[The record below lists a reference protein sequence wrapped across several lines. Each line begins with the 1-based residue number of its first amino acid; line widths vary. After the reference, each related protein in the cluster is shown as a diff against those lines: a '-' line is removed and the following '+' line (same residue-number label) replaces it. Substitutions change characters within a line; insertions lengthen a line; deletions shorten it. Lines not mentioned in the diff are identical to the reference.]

1 VSFQAD
7 GARAQMQLPLAPFAV
22 DGDRGSIRSAPRPV
36 GADTDAVL
44 GELGVGADELAQLRA
59 DGTI

>member
-1 VSFQAD
+1 
-7 GARAQMQLPLAPFAV
+7 MQLPLAPFSV
-22 DGDRGSIRSAPRPV
+22 DGDRGSIRLPPRPV

-44 GELGVGADELAQLRA
+44 GELGVGAAELAALRA